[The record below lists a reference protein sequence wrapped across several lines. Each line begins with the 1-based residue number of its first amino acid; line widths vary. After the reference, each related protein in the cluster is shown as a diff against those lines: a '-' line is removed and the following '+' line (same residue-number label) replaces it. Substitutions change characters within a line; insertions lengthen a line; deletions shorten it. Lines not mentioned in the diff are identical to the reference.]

1 MQSGILTNPLL
12 SDDEWAELLAAEYA
26 ASGRRL
32 DDVTAARIWKKTE
45 RAIREVPRPSGFRE
59 LAGPLAMAALLLVG
73 VLSFLSKGLTGP
85 STGIK
90 GAGEPYAGQ
99 PVSLVVYQM
108 TAGGA
113 LEPFYS
119 SDPRVGQTLVFKT
132 MAPEDGVVA
141 LLMAEGQDAPVV
153 RFVGSHARG
162 GDEQL
167 LERAG
172 RAYGFTLGE
181 RQVTPLRFC
190 VVAEANA
197 ARLAAL
203 LQDPEGLWQ
212 VIDPG
217 ACVQVSSLGGR

>member
-1 MQSGILTNPLL
+1 MQSVLTNSLI
-12 SDDEWAELLAAEYA
+12 SDDELAELLAAEYA
-26 ASGRRL
+26 ASGKRL
-32 DDVTAARIWKKTE
+32 DDVTTARIWRETE
-45 RAIREVPRPSGFRE
+45 RAIRETPLRSGFQE
-59 LAGPLAMAALLLVG
+59 LAGPFAMAALLLVG
-73 VLSFLSKGLTGP
+73 VLSFLSKGLNGP

-99 PVSLVVYQM
+99 PVSLVVYQVG
-108 TAGGA
+108 AGGA
-113 LEPFYS
+113 LEPFYA
-119 SDPRVGQTLVFKT
+119 SDPRIGQTLVFKT
-132 MAPEDGVVA
+132 MAPQDGVVA

-153 RFVGSHARG
+153 RFVGSPARG

-172 RAYGFTLGE
+172 RAYGFTLAEG
-181 RQVTPLRFC
+181 QATPLRFC
-190 VVAEANA
+190 VVAEANP
-197 ARLAAL
+197 ARLQAL